1 MPSNSRGTR
10 TRTRTTPAS
19 GRPKPQAT
27 SSTSNTPNAQGKGT
41 SGAGAGAAPVVRA
54 TSTALTKRQA
64 RAALRAA
71 ERRRRTNIVSGV
83 VAALVVIAL
92 VLLLKDHLPIP
103 STSGKAGAQATA
115 TGCPATPTPIVGPS
129 AAVTPAPKPPALPA
143 DAKTVNGDQGLQYVD
158 ITAGCGAAVKSG
170 DNVIV
175 NYTGWLQSTGKM
187 FDSSLKAGGQP
198 FEVDNVGS
206 AQVISGWNLGLIGMK
221 PGGTRRLI
229 VPSALGYGTAG
240 APQGGIPANATL
252 VFDVTLISIK

>member
-19 GRPKPQAT
+19 GRSKPQAT
-27 SSTSNTPNAQGKGT
+27 SSTSSTPKAQGKGT
-41 SGAGAGAAPVVRA
+41 LGAGAGPVVRA

-92 VLLLKDHLPIP
+92 VFLLKDHLPTP
-103 STSGKAGAQATA
+103 TTSGKSGAQATA
-115 TGCPATPTPIVGPS
+115 TSCPATPTPIVGPS
-129 AAVTPAPKPPALPA
+129 TAVTPAPKPPALPA

-158 ITAGCGAAVKSG
+158 ITTGCGSAVKSG

-175 NYTGWLQSTGKM
+175 NYTGWLQSTGAM

-252 VFDVTLISIK
+252 VFDITLLSIK